1 MSSRRRLIAALDG
14 FVRRRTIGVRTKG
27 HLQPL
32 LDYLAAELRQRLPP
46 GATIAFEIPVAGLF
60 SRQVDCVVRVA
71 AEVKLTIIV
80 LTQTGSVRKNLNNR
94 RRDILG
100 DAVNL
105 RAANP
110 VAASGLI
117 YLLTADEEAR
127 RKSSAG
133 TNPIDELAEFLAA
146 MQQRESQAGTSHYDA
161 AALIPVRQDGEGRI
175 VIETVPKAVDI
186 LGDFFDTLL
195 AKALIR

>member
-14 FVRRRTIGVRTKG
+14 FVRRRTTGVRTKG

-32 LDYLAAELRQRLPP
+32 LDFLAAELRQRLPP
-46 GATIAFEIPVAGLF
+46 AAEIDFEVTVTGLF
-60 SRQVDCVVRVA
+60 PRQVDCVVRVA
-71 AEVKLTIIV
+71 SEVRLTIIV

-110 VAASGLI
+110 GAASGVL
-117 YLLTADEEAR
+117 YLLTSDDEAR
-127 RKSSAG
+127 RKSANG
-133 TNPIDELAEFLAA
+133 TSPIDELGFFLTN
-146 MQQRESQAGTSHYDA
+146 MQRSASPTEKIHYDA
-161 AALIPVRQDGEGRI
+161 AALIPVRQDKDGRI
-175 VIETVPKAVDI
+175 VIEPVPQEVDI
-186 LGDFFDTLL
+186 LGSFFETLV
-195 AKALIR
+195 AKVPI

>member
-14 FVRRRTIGVRTKG
+14 FVRRRTVGVRTKG

-32 LDYLAAELRQRLPP
+32 LAFVAAELRQRLPP
-46 GATIAFEIPVAGLF
+46 AADIGFEVPVTGLF
-60 SRQVDCVVRVA
+60 SRQVDCVVRIA
-71 AEVKLTIIV
+71 SEFKLTIIV

-110 VAASGLI
+110 VAASGFI
-117 YLLTADEEAR
+117 YLLTADQEAR
-127 RKSSAG
+127 RKSSGG
-133 TNPIDELAEFLAA
+133 TSPIDELAGFLTA
-146 MQQRESQAGTSHYDA
+146 MQRRDSQAGISHCDA
-161 AALIPVRQDGEGRI
+161 AAVIPVRQDGDGRI
-175 VIETVPKAVDI
+175 VIETVPKGVDI
-186 LGDFFDTLL
+186 LGDFFETLVD
-195 AKALIR
+195 KAHV

>member
-14 FVRRRTIGVRTKG
+14 FVRRRTTGVRTKG

-32 LDYLAAELRQRLPP
+32 LAFLAAELRQRLSP
-46 GATIAFEIPVAGLF
+46 AAQIEFEVPVTGLF

-71 AEVKLTIIV
+71 SEVRLTIIV
-80 LTQTGSVRKNLNNR
+80 LTQTGSIRKNLNNR

-110 VAASGLI
+110 DAASGVL
-117 YLLTADEEAR
+117 YLLTSDDEAR
-127 RKSSAG
+127 RKSANG
-133 TNPIDELAEFLAA
+133 TSPIDELGFFLTS
-146 MQQRESQAGTSHYDA
+146 MQRCASQTDRSHYDA
-161 AALIPVRQDGEGRI
+161 AALIPVRQDKDGRI
-175 VIETVPKAVDI
+175 VIEPVPQEVDI
-186 LGDFFDTLL
+186 LNAFFETLV
-195 AKALIR
+195 AKVPV